1 MKKNLISKKEH
12 DIIKQ
17 ELNIEKWPLFAPS
30 TCRKKS
36 RVFKRIITLENGD
49 IITRTVTIGKV
60 NEDEVNILRIGDY
73 KVFCA
78 VVKLWEE
85 ADRPIENEINFT
97 LYSIA
102 RVLKLTWSGKT
113 VKEICESLTRLRDIP
128 IVWKNSYYQ
137 KETNTMETTTK
148 HFNILERLE
157 IFERKLY
164 YKTENIYFAFSKF
177 KINFK
182 IISNLLNNYS
192 KPVYLDVILKF
203 KKEISILLYGYI
215 DLVMADKE
223 CFERKTKELFIDL
236 GLAEYSR
243 PSKRKQLLEPALKE
257 LEGAELT
264 TGILSYLKLEK
275 TVDGTDYKVVF
286 RKSKKKLK
294 VEDKTTKGQILIQNI
309 IEQKKL
315 PDNRK
320 VEIKD
325 NPLLS
330 KLVDLGV
337 TEKVAKN
344 LLKENKAEFIEDWIN
359 IVTIERKDVVEDK
372 AAYLVK
378 AIKDNWSLS
387 AKVKKK
393 RIKIEEEKDKK
404 LREEELKLKKEY
416 NNYLIPKVDECLK
429 NIDKKIIK
437 KELKDYQE
445 LYLKKH
451 PEEFR
456 ESMLKVKSVRDD
468 IEKNYKIIKA
478 KKFNLIT
485 LEEWKSQR

>member
-1 MKKNLISKKEH
+1 MNKNLISKKEH

-182 IISNLLNNYS
+182 IINNLLNNYS

-223 CFERKTKELFIDL
+223 CFERKTNELFIDL

-243 PSKRKQLLEPALKE
+243 PSARKRLLEPALKE
-257 LEGAELT
+257 LEGTELT

-309 IEQKKL
+309 AEQKKL
-315 PDNRK
+315 PDSK
-320 VEIKD
+320 KTEIKD
-325 NPLLS
+325 NPLLL
-330 KLVDLGV
+330 KLVGLGI
-337 TEKVAKN
+337 TEKVAKDLVKSYN
-344 LLKENKAEFIEDWIN
+344 NEFIEDRISDAIIN
-359 IVTIERKDVVEDK
+359 KETVENMPAFIVKS
-372 AAYLVK
+372 
-378 AIKDNWSLS
+378 IKDKWELS
-387 AKVKKK
+387 PKTKKK
-393 RIKIEEEKDKK
+393 RKKVEEEKEKK
-404 LREEELKLKKEY
+404 LKTEY
-416 NNYLIPKVDECLK
+416 NNFLIGSVNKCLEGM
-429 NIDKKIIK
+429 NKKTIK
-437 KELKDYQE
+437 KELENYRDEFINKY
-445 LYLKKH
+445 
-451 PEEFR
+451 PEDLR
-456 ESMLKVKSVRDD
+456 ESVRNCKITPQ
-468 IEKNYKIIKA
+468 IEISYKLNKA
-478 KKFNLIT
+478 KKLGLVTF
-485 LEEWKSQR
+485 EEWKSQR